1 MDEGDRCLV
10 AAVPDHP
17 VAEADILVRDLHD
30 VHQSGLKKAK
40 PFTGL
45 RLFNIFGPLA
55 LLQRFEVKKLSFP
68 SECLSVSV
76 WCYKPT

>member
-1 MDEGDRCLV
+1 MGEGNGRHGGGGRCWQVDKGDRCLV
-10 AAVPDHP
+10 AAIPDHP

-45 RLFNIFGPLA
+45 PVLTFLA
-55 LLQRFEVKKLSFP
+55 
-68 SECLSVSV
+68 
-76 WCYKPT
+76 